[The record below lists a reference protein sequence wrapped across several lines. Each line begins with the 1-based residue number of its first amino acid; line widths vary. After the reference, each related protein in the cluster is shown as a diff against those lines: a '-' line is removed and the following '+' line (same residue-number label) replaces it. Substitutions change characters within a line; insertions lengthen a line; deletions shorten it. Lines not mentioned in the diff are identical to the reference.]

1 MQEADAVCIA
11 HILKCFT
18 ICRIL
23 TAKFTQC
30 SLVLD
35 ADTMHEVVCSLKEHL
50 QHQDGTDS
58 LQLRLLLF
66 DFVSLNPKFQF
77 YFGVHA
83 TKGHVQL
90 YAPFLMLIVVA
101 DRCAKF

>member
-1 MQEADAVCIA
+1 MGDARGRCSVHCTY
-11 HILKCFT
+11 LKVLHHLSDFDSK
-18 ICRIL
+18 IH
-23 TAKFTQC
+23 AA
-30 SLVLD
+30 LVLD

-77 YFGVHA
+77 
-83 TKGHVQL
+83 
-90 YAPFLMLIVVA
+90 
-101 DRCAKF
+101 